1 MKSPL
6 LGCAVLLSLSGC
18 AFEQPP
24 VRCIVGRG
32 GHAVRYVL
40 KEGSGAC
47 ASKKPEIVGVQ
58 KYNPPGAQ
66 TQTVALQPDAL
77 FRLVGEDA
85 DESHSPISLG
95 SLREDMPGQDGFC
108 RVQDV
113 SEGRQQV
120 TEEPG
125 VDVRYAWSDVR
136 FHVSAAAP
144 GTQWLATVR
153 YTEGTCSATYEA
165 IGVFPAVSCHVRND
179 DGDLEYNEDG
189 TPKTDAR
196 LCREPDYDTLL
207 ALDESFPV
215 RCDEAS
221 ALCVLDSDSVPAF
234 KRGN

>member
-1 MKSPL
+1 MKNRI

-40 KEGSGAC
+40 KEGSGTC
-47 ASKKPEIVGVQ
+47 ALKKPEIVGVQ
-58 KYNPPGAQ
+58 KYNPPGEQ

-77 FRLVGEDA
+77 FQLVGEDA

-95 SLREDMPGQDGFC
+95 SLRQDMPGADGFC

-153 YTEGTCSATYEA
+153 YTEGSCSATYEA
-165 IGVFPAVSCHVRND
+165 IGVFPAVSCHVRNE

-196 LCREPDYDTLL
+196 LCRAPDYDTLL

>member
-1 MKSPL
+1 MKNPL

-58 KYNPPGAQ
+58 KYNPPGVQ

-77 FRLVGEDA
+77 FQMVGEDA

-120 TEEPG
+120 TEEPE

-153 YTEGTCSATYEA
+153 YTEGSCSATYEA

-196 LCREPDYDTLL
+196 LCRKPDYDTLL